1 MKAKKTTKVLG
12 TGKGLSAG
20 AEDADEAAV
29 TLLEEDEDE
38 APKTKGGVEIIAD
51 LDETPKPVNIAA
63 VIGDADNLEIVF
75 LQEQMDY
82 PVIGRFN
89 FLEKFG
95 CNRIRRHQKFVVP
108 KNVAL
113 TLYDKGLVTI
123 PGLE

>member
-1 MKAKKTTKVLG
+1 MKAKKAKVLG

-20 AEDADEAAV
+20 SDDADEAAV
-29 TLLEEDEDE
+29 TVLDDEDE
-38 APKTKGGVEIIAD
+38 TPKTASGVEIIAD
-51 LDETPKPVNIAA
+51 LDDSPKPVNVAA
-63 VIGDADNLEIVF
+63 VIGDADQVEIVF
-75 LQEQMDY
+75 LEAQMDY

-95 CNRIRRHQKFVVP
+95 VNRIRQHQKFVVP

-123 PGLE
+123 PGLQ